1 MSIEKLLKE
10 IETKEQEYINFLID
24 VCNIESPTDYKK
36 GVDAVGKYFIDKAKE
51 KGWDVEVF
59 SQPISGDA
67 ICITMNA
74 NAKAKPVCISG
85 HLDTVHPVGLF
96 PKNPTVIKEDK
107 IYGPGVADCK
117 GGCVAGFMAMD
128 ALEKIGFTDRPIKL
142 ILQSD
147 EENGSRFS
155 NKETVRFM
163 AEKAKDCIAFLN
175 GEPYND
181 GEITIERKGIKKYA
195 FEVTGKAVHSSICFT
210 GASAI
215 TEASYKVIELEKFKD
230 EDGITCNCGIISGGT
245 AENTVPEKCTITADF
260 RYKTVE
266 QGKFIDDFVQRLAKK
281 SNINGTV
288 TTPVLKSWRYP
299 MEKTQ
304 KNQELVQK
312 INKIYKQAGMIEL
325 TPKLGLGGAD
335 SADMTVAG
343 IPTVDCLG
351 TEGKYIHNVNEFI
364 YKKSLVQSAKRLAV
378 VVYSID

>member
-1 MSIEKLLKE
+1 MSVEKLLNE
-10 IETKEQEYINFLID
+10 IENLENDYLNFLID
-24 VCNIESPTDYKK
+24 VCNIESPTDCKV

-51 KGWDVEVF
+51 KGWDIEVF
-59 SQPISGDA
+59 LQAVSGDA

-74 NAKAKPVCISG
+74 NATGKPVCISG

-107 IYGPGVADCK
+107 ICGPGVADCK

-128 ALEKIGFTDRPIKL
+128 ALEKIGFTDRPVKL

-155 NKETVRFM
+155 NKETVKFM
-163 AEKAKDCIAFLN
+163 AEKSKDCIAFLN
-175 GEPYND
+175 SEPYSE
-181 GEITIERKGIKKYA
+181 GFITIERKGIKKYA
-195 FEVTGKAVHSSICFT
+195 FEITGKAVHSSICFT

-230 EDGITCNCGIISGGT
+230 KEGITCNCGIISGGT

-266 QGKFIDDFVQRLAKK
+266 QGKFIDEFVVELAKK
-281 SNINGTV
+281 SFIDGTS
-288 TTPVLKSWRYP
+288 TIPVLKSWRYP

-304 KNQELVQK
+304 KNQELVEK
-312 INKIYKQAGMIEL
+312 INKIYKKAGMIEL

-335 SADMTVAG
+335 SADMTVVG
-343 IPTVDCLG
+343 IPTVDCMG

-378 VVYSID
+378 VAYSID